1 MILNVGTKGEV
12 VGPAQATFIEPRV
25 AQHAASGERDACCP
39 QTFHIGTRGG
49 GSSNVRARVH
59 GQQWRVEGL
68 VCDVVF
74 SRSPAVDVDVIAD
87 DCSGSSLVF
96 NVLFPDL
103 KTK

>member
-25 AQHAASGERDACCP
+25 AQLYSTRRQGKGTLAVHKPSISGRVAADLQMWGP
-39 QTFHIGTRGG
+39 
-49 GSSNVRARVH
+49 
-59 GQQWRVEGL
+59 GQGRVEGL

-87 DCSGSSLVF
+87 DCSGSSL
-96 NVLFPDL
+96 LLMSFPPI
-103 KTK
+103 